1 MPTLLR
7 PVALVLLLLA
17 GCATDPRGDA
27 PEGLGEH
34 RARWEAQ
41 RIESYRFDFAQQCFC
56 AREQVQPVTI
66 EVRSGRVARV
76 VSRVSG
82 AEVQTGPP
90 LRWPTIPELFDRIAE
105 AEREGMEPRVVRFD
119 PGLGYPS
126 HVEIGSL
133 AADAG
138 VVYTVSGL
146 RPLD

>member
-1 MPTLLR
+1 MPALLR
-7 PVALVLLLLA
+7 PLALALLLLA
-17 GCATDPRGDA
+17 GCATGPRGDP
-27 PEGLGEH
+27 PEGLAEH

-41 RIESYRFDFAQQCFC
+41 RIESYRFDFEQQCFC

-76 VSRVSG
+76 VSRESG
-82 AEVQTGPP
+82 AEVPLAPP
-90 LRWPTIPELFDRIAE
+90 LQWPTIPELFDRIAE
-105 AEREGMEPRVVRFD
+105 AEESEVEPRAIRYD
-119 PGLGYPS
+119 PRLGYPS

-138 VVYTVSGL
+138 IVYTVSGL